1 MPAPARR
8 RTERCAPNQKIYSC
22 PPDVHTGPY
31 PFTRCFWPL
40 GGTCQPNSCR
50 RSKATHTATGA
61 PRTSHPQQLLQASR
75 MNPNTCSAK
84 HTRKSLPQNA
94 NDQTL
99 PPRGSARASHTPCI
113 PPHHTLSSQQIQDSL
128 SARCMRRL
136 SPCHPGTLISPHPRS
151 QAATI
156 NQNKGGG
163 GGHPPQLS
171 RAPPG
176 GASPRE
182 PPPELQGHAPDSAH
196 ARTLALPAP
205 SLLLLLLLLR
215 APPPLPPRASLSAP
229 RPLSRLRR
237 A

>member
-1 MPAPARR
+1 LFLA
-8 RTERCAPNQKIYSC
+8 
-22 PPDVHTGPY
+22 
-31 PFTRCFWPL
+31 F
-40 GGTCQPNSCR
+40 GGSCQPALVEQSNPHSNGRAADLSSTTTTANIRDEPEHVLR
-50 RSKATHTATGA
+50 RSTQE
-61 PRTSHPQQLLQASR
+61 PPQ
-75 MNPNTCSAK
+75 
-84 HTRKSLPQNA
+84 

-99 PPRGSARASHTPCI
+99 PPRGSARASHTPCM
-113 PPHHTLSSQQIQDSL
+113 PPHHTLSSQQIQNSL

-205 SLLLLLLLLR
+205 SLLLLLLLLLLLR